1 MKQFY
6 LFALGVL
13 FLISSITANVA
24 RASDEFYALLHEL
37 KTNNLGRWEAS
48 RTVLRNY
55 AANYNIAVDSLRAD
69 SDSTYTYSLA
79 RLVLAQA
86 LHEQGDYSSSTQ
98 LCNGAINYFYDGQ
111 DTVHAFTSL
120 VLQSSNFIQLG
131 LSADAVPLIVKSQA
145 LASSAADS
153 VLQVRALAM
162 MGALY
167 LSVAKPDA
175 SMVYITE
182 AIEQCRH
189 IRSEFHDKLLT
200 DLLCQQCE
208 AFLQLGSAEQGLV
221 PLMEA
226 IEMSDENAAWQ
237 LRSKTHRLL
246 GDVYLALH
254 RYPKAEQ
261 AYLEALY
268 LSQQEV
274 NLTQRVYI
282 LRQLGELRASQ
293 NRRMG
298 CIGLQHTC
306 TLFGRFSAPRR
317 LTTQYFMATLPVHTR
332 TRSCRSTKKLRT
344 TYILGR
350 LARTFRHANETERSA
365 RTLRKAIARTADSST
380 APPDLTRSVCKTHLG
395 SFHLLTFYPLRTP
408 LLADASTQKA
418 FALYGRNKPLEEPLF
433 LHHFARCEKPRYRH
447 TNGTGTTSYLLS
459 ILNIRADQRIPH
471 SVEKRCRHA
480 DRVPP
485 KPPELGTLTT
495 RRYTL
500 SPRCV

>member
-13 FLISSITANVA
+13 FLISSITTNVA

-261 AYLEALY
+261 AYLEAYTSRNRKLTLHNAY
-268 LSQQEV
+268 IFCV
-274 NLTQRVYI
+274 N
-282 LRQLGELRASQ
+282 
-293 NRRMG
+293 
-298 CIGLQHTC
+298 
-306 TLFGRFSAPRR
+306 
-317 LTTQYFMATLPVHTR
+317 
-332 TRSCRSTKKLRT
+332 
-344 TYILGR
+344 
-350 LARTFRHANETERSA
+350 
-365 RTLRKAIARTADSST
+365 
-380 APPDLTRSVCKTHLG
+380 
-395 SFHLLTFYPLRTP
+395 
-408 LLADASTQKA
+408 
-418 FALYGRNKPLEEPLF
+418 
-433 LHHFARCEKPRYRH
+433 
-447 TNGTGTTSYLLS
+447 
-459 ILNIRADQRIPH
+459 
-471 SVEKRCRHA
+471 
-480 DRVPP
+480 
-485 KPPELGTLTT
+485 
-495 RRYTL
+495 
-500 SPRCV
+500 